1 MGHPGDLKNL
11 NELDDYQVGADDA
24 DPRGW
29 QVTATDGRGIGRVAD
44 LIVDTDSMKVR
55 YLDVEVDRAL
65 SPTATACG
73 VSVTRGRW
81 LPTFGVAAGA
91 FIAAGALEF
100 AGTVAISKLLAPEAP
115 ILTVISLVVGLT
127 TMAIGGYFAAW
138 VRPDAATVMAAI
150 VMIVVG
156 VLMMTMSGSA
166 SPWFGLAFLIL
177 GPLAALAGGALCG
190 WRTGDADRAV

>member
-11 NELDDYQVGADDA
+11 NELDDYQVGSARRAGHSDRRPGRRARRRPDRRYRLDEGA
-24 DPRGW
+24 VPRRR
-29 QVTATDGRGIGRVAD
+29 GRSRAQ
-44 LIVDTDSMKVR
+44 SHR
-55 YLDVEVDRAL
+55 YGMR
-65 SPTATACG
+65 

-91 FIAAGALEF
+91 LIAAGALEF
-100 AGTVAISKLLAPEAP
+100 AGTVAISKLLAAEAP

-150 VMIVVG
+150 VM
-156 VLMMTMSGSA
+156 MSLVS
-166 SPWFGLAFLIL
+166 
-177 GPLAALAGGALCG
+177 
-190 WRTGDADRAV
+190 

>member
-1 MGHPGDLKNL
+1 RSARYQRRPPLNRRPGDLAETTTGGEIAHPVDLKNL

-73 VSVTRGRW
+73 
-81 LPTFGVAAGA
+81 
-91 FIAAGALEF
+91 
-100 AGTVAISKLLAPEAP
+100 
-115 ILTVISLVVGLT
+115 
-127 TMAIGGYFAAW
+127 
-138 VRPDAATVMAAI
+138 
-150 VMIVVG
+150 
-156 VLMMTMSGSA
+156 
-166 SPWFGLAFLIL
+166 SP
-177 GPLAALAGGALCG
+177 
-190 WRTGDADRAV
+190 

>member
-65 SPTATACG
+65 SPNYGMRGLRDSRTLAPDVRCCCGRLYRRWSARVRRNRGHLETAC
-73 VSVTRGRW
+73 S
-81 LPTFGVAAGA
+81 
-91 FIAAGALEF
+91 
-100 AGTVAISKLLAPEAP
+100 
-115 ILTVISLVVGLT
+115 
-127 TMAIGGYFAAW
+127 
-138 VRPDAATVMAAI
+138 
-150 VMIVVG
+150 
-156 VLMMTMSGSA
+156 
-166 SPWFGLAFLIL
+166 
-177 GPLAALAGGALCG
+177 
-190 WRTGDADRAV
+190 